1 MEKMIFPPPVDLN
14 LKVYVSIDSA
24 FYAYGLLQ
32 PY

>member
-1 MEKMIFPPPVDLN
+1 MEKMIFPPVDLK